1 MGQRLGARLV
11 DGLIVAVASY
21 AISFIISLVGYGVVA
36 ASKPNNPA
44 MFISV
49 LGISWVILLIA
60 VVLYEVLFIGL
71 RGATPGKMAVGIK
84 VVRSDTRQPIGVGSA
99 FLRYLIPAAGSL
111 LCFGGIVVYLSP
123 FFDNTGWQQG
133 WHDKAAHDIV
143 VRTN

>member
-1 MGQRLGARLV
+1 MV

-21 AISFIISLVGYGVVA
+21 AISFIIGLVASGVI
-36 ASKPNNPA
+36 ASKPNSPA
-44 MFISV
+44 ILFSV
-49 LGISWVILLIA
+49 LGISSAILLIA

-84 VVRSDTRQPIGVGSA
+84 VVRPDTRQPVGVGSA

-111 LCFGGIVVYLSP
+111 LCIGGVLVYLSP

-143 VRTN
+143 VRTS